1 MYSELVKAEL
11 DEEWDR
17 KKSFDQRGQALL
29 TTSASISS
37 IALGV
42 VSLGAHEL
50 GIGLKAPTLTGV
62 GIGLFFL
69 FAAVAMGI
77 RTSSLLKYDG
87 VKTSDLSRLL
97 KREFWEAGE
106 SIATLRTTEV
116 RIEIL
121 KRARELNEYKS
132 QFLGWGQWFQLIGLI
147 ALGAAA
153 VSFLLTGPQP

>member
-1 MYSELVKAEL
+1 VKAEL
-11 DEEWDR
+11 DEEWRR
-17 KKSFDQRGQALL
+17 KTSLDQRGQALL

-50 GIGLKAPTLTGV
+50 GIGLKASTLTGV

-97 KREFWEAGE
+97 NREFWDAGE
-106 SIATLRTTEV
+106 SIATLRATEV
-116 RIEIL
+116 RIAIL
-121 KRARELNEYKS
+121 TTARELNEYKS
-132 QFLGWGQWFQLIGLI
+132 QFLSWGQWFQLIGLI
-147 ALGAAA
+147 ALGAAV
-153 VSFLLTGPQP
+153 VSFLLTGPQS